1 MVVTHRPDSGY
12 GPIPCQLS
20 QEETASLRAELS
32 VPTGWILE
40 TLFYDLG
47 HTVSPTGLKLEG
59 YRAAIHGVRVLRRA
73 IVPHP
78 SGKPAQIYTLNGG
91 ELTVP
96 PGGTVPLYACLTM
109 VTPDGKNAAV
119 VGAPGPDSHLW
130 KSGNR
135 PVLQYILVTLSIR
148 IRYQESQVFA
158 ERRWHPDLIRTIEQV
173 GGLEV
178 SKDAKEV
185 NRARQD
191 FHLID
196 DLGKLRPKGGSPT
209 GPRKG
214 RSWSRRECLEW
225 WKAWADLDRTPT
237 QAMLAADMEVADS
250 ETAAGRWRAAQLHWP
265 PTEDELAELEDS

>member
-59 YRAAIHGVRVLRRA
+59 YRAAIHGVRVLRRT
-73 IVPHP
+73 IMPHP

-130 KSGNR
+130 KDGSR
-135 PVLQYILVTLSIR
+135 PFLQYILVTLSIR
-148 IRYQESQVFA
+148 IHYQESQVFA

-191 FHLID
+191 FRLID
-196 DLGKLRPKGGSPT
+196 DLSTPRPKGGRPADWPDEPT
-209 GPRKG
+209 FRAKVEPVVRALRTRYGKATRDKAAEELHISSDWLKDLTHDLTG
-214 RSWSRRECLEW
+214 IEW
-225 WKAWADLDRTPT
+225 PAFVNSVDQKD
-237 QAMLAADMEVADS
+237 
-250 ETAAGRWRAAQLHWP
+250 GN
-265 PTEDELAELEDS
+265 